1 MLKLD
6 TAPCASRKVQKY
18 IRPTWHCLLFLYSL
32 LFSSF
37 CTEAVEKKMEKKTGK
52 RHHQLLKIGA
62 NIQQTHIQN
71 TNQNQKVKSSCF
83 SLPCDLLYESTTMQ
97 QSLKELT
104 TALSLRKHNGF
115 FPSPY
120 NCYYLMVTQPFLW
133 LMNLQSCSKVWK
145 NS

>member
-1 MLKLD
+1 MTLSSLFF
-6 TAPCASRKVQKY
+6 
-18 IRPTWHCLLFLYSL
+18 FLYSL

-83 SLPCDLLYESTTMQ
+83 SLPCDLLYESTIMQ
-97 QSLKELT
+97 QSLTELT

-115 FPSPY
+115 FPSRY
-120 NCYYLMVTQPFLW
+120 NCYYLMVTQPFL
-133 LMNLQSCSKVWK
+133 
-145 NS
+145 